1 MMSFKL
7 LKDLHSDFN
16 IIVAFM
22 LNSFGKMTI
31 KFSELIN
38 VNTQIQNRVYVSMYY
53 RSIIA
58 FTFIFFPPTVEY
70 SVFSDLRAKE

>member
-38 VNTQIQNRVYVSMYY
+38 VNTQI
-53 RSIIA
+53 
-58 FTFIFFPPTVEY
+58 
-70 SVFSDLRAKE
+70 